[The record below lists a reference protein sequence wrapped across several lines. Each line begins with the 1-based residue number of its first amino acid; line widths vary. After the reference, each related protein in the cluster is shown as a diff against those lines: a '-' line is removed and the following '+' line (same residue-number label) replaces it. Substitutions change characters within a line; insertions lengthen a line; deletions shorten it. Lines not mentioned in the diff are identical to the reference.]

1 MQKWIIGLLVLALIV
16 YAGRAAVHGFERAVQ
31 DNERAKAEMAE
42 HLAKQRAAEITRT
55 IEAGQAARAEELRR
69 ATEQA
74 RN

>member
-1 MQKWIIGLLVLALIV
+1 VLDFESLVHDSDRAH
-16 YAGRAAVHGFERAVQ
+16 AG
-31 DNERAKAEMAE
+31 MAE
-42 HLAKQRAAEITRT
+42 RVAKQRAAEMTRT